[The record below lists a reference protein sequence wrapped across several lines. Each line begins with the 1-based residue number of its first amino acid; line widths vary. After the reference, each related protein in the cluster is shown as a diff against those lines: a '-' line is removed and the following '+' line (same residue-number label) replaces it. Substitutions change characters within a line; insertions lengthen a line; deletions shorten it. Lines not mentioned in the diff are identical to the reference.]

1 MDFSNWV
8 IWAIIAVI
16 LVVLALIGYISES
29 MKKSKNRDDNSS
41 LEGNNTSNVS
51 AKQET
56 TASVNVTPIQTVT
69 PAESVVPTPSVSAEP
84 ISTLTESQTVAPVE
98 TLNTDMPETNVN
110 VVSET
115 SSSPVL
121 PEVTPLPSEIQ
132 SSDISASKPDDNVWN
147 S

>member
-1 MDFSNWV
+1 MDFSNWI

-29 MKKSKNRDDNSS
+29 MKKSKNKDNNSS
-41 LEGNNTSNVS
+41 LEGDNTSNVS

-56 TASVNVTPIQTVT
+56 SVNVTPIQTVT